1 MEGGDLKAL
10 IATLNAPCR
19 QSLEDSAASCVQ
31 RGHFT
36 IELEHFLLELLDR
49 RRTDLHAILGHYG
62 IDHVALAD
70 ELRAAVGTFKTGNT
84 KVPNFSAQLSAV
96 LREAWMVSS
105 IQLGAAK
112 VRSGGIA
119 LAIRTVE
126 GVRDVML
133 RSAPSLRRI
142 EPDRLKADLVKL
154 TQNTDESG
162 EAAPR
167 ATPTR
172 PAAPVRPAAPA
183 PAPHVQTAR
192 VDTPALDRY
201 TVDLVQRA
209 RDGRIDPIVGRAAEI
224 RQLVDVL
231 TRRRQ
236 NNPILVGEAG
246 VGKTAV
252 AEGLARR
259 IARGDVPPSLRAV
272 SLRMLDLAL
281 LQAGAGVQGEFERR
295 LKAVIADVDAA
306 LEPIVLFIDE
316 AHMLIGGSGQTD
328 AANLLKPALARG
340 ELRTIAATTWAEYKR
355 VFETD
360 AALARRFQLVR
371 IDEPDAETAVAM
383 VRALVP
389 RLEAHHSVRVLD
401 EAVRDAVYLSQRYI
415 TGRRLPDKAVGVVDT
430 ACARVGLGQRA
441 TPAEVEDATRRVERL
456 NAEEQQLASEADVS
470 DHSARLEH
478 VRGELAR
485 ARDAEAEARR
495 RWSEERAIVDA
506 MLGLEQRLDT
516 RDPDDDDVRQELAA
530 ARESLL
536 AVQGDLP
543 MVPLEVDGRVVAS
556 VVAGWTGVPVGRVLR
571 DRVHAVLELEK
582 RLGERIIGQPG
593 ALAALARRM
602 RTARAGLDDPS
613 KPVGVFLFVGPSGV
627 GKTETA
633 WALAEA
639 LYGGESNLVVVN
651 MSEYQEAH
659 SVSQL
664 KGAPPGYAGFGRGG
678 VLTEAVRRRPYS
690 VVLLDEAEKAHLDV
704 LQLFHQVFDKGVLE
718 DGEGIP
724 VDFRNTVILLT
735 TNAPENDLE
744 RSFPRSLLTRLEV
757 VPFKPLGDDELK
769 RIVEL
774 KLNEI
779 QARFQAEHEVPLSY
793 TQAVVDGI
801 VGLVERDTGGAR
813 QIDRVL
819 RQRLLP
825 GLSTT
830 VLQRLARGLSIEAL
844 CVTWI
849 TDDFGYLRAD
859 EVEDAI
865 EAPAGLQRL
874 FGGLRGWFGRRDEW

>member
-10 IATLNAPCR
+10 IATLNPPCR
-19 QSLEDSAASCVQ
+19 QSLEDAAASCVQ

-36 IELEHFLLELLDR
+36 IEVEHFLLELLER

-62 IDHVALAD
+62 VDHVALAD
-70 ELRAAVGTFKTGNT
+70 ELRGAIGAFRTGNT

-105 IQLGAAK
+105 IQLGANK
-112 VRSGGIA
+112 VRSGGVA
-119 LAIRTVE
+119 LAVRTVE
-126 GVRDVML
+126 GVRDVVL
-133 RSAPSLRRI
+133 QSAPSLRRV
-142 EPDRLKADLVKL
+142 EADRLKADLDKL
-154 TQNTDESG
+154 TRNTDEGSTQ
-162 EAAPR
+162 AVRP
-167 ATPTR
+167 TPTT
-172 PAAPVRPAAPA
+172 PAAPIRPSAPA
-183 PAPHVQTAR
+183 STPYVQTAR

-201 TVDLVQRA
+201 TIDLVARA
-209 RDGRIDPIVGRAAEI
+209 RDGRIDPIVGRDSEI

-316 AHMLIGGSGQTD
+316 AHMLIGGAGQTD

-360 AALARRFQLVR
+360 AALARRFQLVH

-389 RLEAHHSVRVLD
+389 RLESHHAVRVL
-401 EAVRDAVYLSQRYI
+401 EEGVRDAVYLSQRYI

-430 ACARVGLGQRA
+430 ACARVALGQRA
-441 TPAEVEDATRRVERL
+441 TPAEVEDATRRVERMH
-456 NAEEQQLASEADVS
+456 AEERRLDAESDVT
-470 DHSARLEH
+470 DHSVRLRHIREEL
-478 VRGELAR
+478 GLAR
-485 ARDAEAEARR
+485 GAEAEARR
-495 RWSEERAIVDA
+495 RWSEERTIVDR
-506 MLGLEQRLDT
+506 MLALEQRLET
-516 RDPDDDDVRQELAA
+516 RDPDDEAVRAELEE
-530 ARESLL
+530 ARASLL
-536 AVQGDLP
+536 ALQGDNP

-571 DRVHAVLELEK
+571 DRVNAVLELER
-582 RLGERIIGQPG
+582 RLGERIIGQPK
-593 ALAALARRM
+593 ALNALARRM
-602 RTARAGLDDPS
+602 RTARAGLDDPRR
-613 KPVGVFLFVGPSGV
+613 PVGVFLFVGPSGV

-633 WALAEA
+633 AALAEA

-651 MSEYQEAH
+651 MTEYQEPH
-659 SVSQL
+659 SVSLL

-690 VVLLDEAEKAHLDV
+690 VVLLDEAEKAHPDV
-704 LQLFHQVFDKGVLE
+704 LQVFHQVFDKGVLE

-735 TNAPENDLE
+735 TNTAESELE

-757 VPFKPLGDDELK
+757 VPFGPLGEDDLQ

-774 KLNEI
+774 KLNEV
-779 QARFQAEHEVPLSY
+779 QARFQAEHDVPLSY
-793 TQAVVDGI
+793 TQQVVDGI
-801 VGLVERDTGGAR
+801 VGLVGRDTGGAR

-830 VLQRLARGLSIEAL
+830 VLRRVARGLPVEAL
-844 CVTWI
+844 CVTWLSE
-849 TDDFGYLRAD
+849 DFGYLRAD

-874 FGGLRGWFGRRDEW
+874 FGGLRGWFGGRDEW